1 MFRNR
6 KLLLF
11 INRALYIGAA
21 AMLIAG
27 LVLTAIPQSVKAA
40 TGSAWTTDLGC
51 ATQDKNAYGVG
62 DQIWIEWSGL
72 AKGTYG
78 YTITKMNNPNQ
89 GYTIASDTLNINGD
103 DCVFAHTI
111 TGADP
116 AGTYKYEFFDNK
128 GKKVKSDNLSIGACT
143 DTDLDGI
150 CDDVDNCVY
159 TANAN
164 QADTD
169 GDGVGDACD
178 NCPAVANSTQ
188 TDTDGDGTGDA
199 CEVTPPTDLCPA
211 IDGIQETYPYDGSC
225 TPPPTDL
232 CPAID
237 GIQETYPYDG
247 SCTPPPTD
255 LCPAI
260 DGIQETYPYDGSCT
274 PPPTDLCPAIDGIQ
288 ETYPYDGSCT
298 PPPTDLCPAID
309 GVQTAYPYPN
319 DSCVPPEEPT
329 DLCPAIDGVQTAYP
343 YPNDSCVPP
352 EEPTDLCPDL
362 EGVQTAYPYPND
374 SCVPPEEPTDLCPDL
389 EGVQTAYPYD
399 GSCSETGGDPDPDPT
414 TTPVPQYDPPAVA
427 SVESVAVLIPVTGM
441 DLNTGMN
448 NLTYGGFGLLGLGL
462 VMSGIRRKYDL

>member
-260 DGIQETYPYDGSCT
+260 DG
-274 PPPTDLCPAIDGIQ
+274 
-288 ETYPYDGSCT
+288 
-298 PPPTDLCPAID
+298 
-309 GVQTAYPYPN
+309 
-319 DSCVPPEEPT
+319 
-329 DLCPAIDGVQTAYP
+329 VQTAYP